1 MNFAHLHLLLNHF
14 PDYWHADR
22 SGPLPLF
29 HWLEKN
35 QDFRRASLV
44 IFPVMALL
52 SILTFFSG
60 TGAQGAIKNLP
71 GVSQALI
78 ERHQGAAMLAL
89 LFMEITGAFSL
100 VALWKSHGESCPARW
115 NWSLS
120 AVLLLSIVTA
130 GQMARVGTTGGDI
143 RHPEIAS
150 GQEEVTEGSTVS
162 KFVRQFEP
170 SPGKFAELMT
180 VSKWWWAFMMDLHF
194 VGLVLLIGTVGI
206 LNLRMLGFAKQIP
219 IAPLH
224 RLVPWAMVGFG
235 LNLVTGVLAFTGM
248 DQYYTYNWAFW
259 IKMLAIMLLGLNVAA
274 FYLTSAF
281 QSVEGLGF
289 GDERAAA
296 RKIHCWDF
304 ASVSVV
310 CGHYTGQVHSV
321 PIPIPFQSTSNRMVQ
336 TILVVSG
343 MGWS

>member
-14 PDYWHADR
+14 PIIGTLIGLGLLLISLVGR
-22 SGPLPLF
+22 
-29 HWLEKN
+29 N

-60 TGAQGAIKNLP
+60 TGAQGAIKNLS
-71 GVSQALI
+71 GVSEALI

-89 LFMEITGAFSL
+89 LFMEVTGAFSL
-100 VALWKSHGESCPARW
+100 IALWKSQGESRPARW
-115 NWSLS
+115 SWSLS
-120 AVLLLSIVTA
+120 AVLLFSIVTA
-130 GQMARVGTTGGDI
+130 GLMGRVGTTGGDI
-143 RHPEIAS
+143 RHPEIAT
-150 GQEEVTEGSTVS
+150 GQEEVTEGSMVS
-162 KFVRQFEP
+162 KMVRRFEP

-180 VSKWWWAFMMDLHF
+180 ASKWWWAFMMDLHF

-219 IAPLH
+219 IGPLH

-274 FYLTSAF
+274 FYLSGAF
-281 QSVEGLGF
+281 EAVQGLGP
-289 GDERAAA
+289 GDDAPPLAKFIA
-296 RKIHCWDF
+296 GTSLFLWF
-304 ASVSVV
+304 AVITLGRYIQSYSDTISV
-310 CGHYTGQVHSV
+310 HK
-321 PIPIPFQSTSNRMVQ
+321 
-336 TILVVSG
+336 
-343 MGWS
+343 